1 MERSPTRLEEVRRHR
16 QAILAA
22 AARRGA
28 SNLRVFGSV
37 AVGTATSASDLDV
50 LVHFSPDRSLLDLG
64 GLKADLEELLGCPVD
79 VLSEEGLRPEFR
91 DAVLRQ
97 AVVL

>member
-1 MERSPTRLEEVRRHR
+1 MARTAIQLDEVRRHR

-28 SNLRVFGSV
+28 SELRIFGSV
-37 AVGTATSASDLDV
+37 ATGTATAGSDVDV
-50 LVHFSPDRSLLDLG
+50 VARFGPDRSLLDLG
-64 GLKADLEELLGCPVD
+64 GLKADLEDLLGCPVD

-97 AVVL
+97 AVAL

>member
-1 MERSPTRLEEVRRHR
+1 MARTAIKLDDVRRHR
-16 QAILAA
+16 QAILDA

-28 SNLRVFGSV
+28 FQVRIFGSV
-37 AVGTATSASDLDV
+37 AAGTATPGSDVDV
-50 LVHFSPDRSLLDLG
+50 VARFSPERSLLDLG

-97 AVVL
+97 AVTL

>member
-1 MERSPTRLEEVRRHR
+1 MERTTTKLDDLRRHR

-28 SNLRVFGSV
+28 SDIRVFGSV
-37 AVGTATSASDLDV
+37 AAGTATTASDVDV
-50 LVHFSPDRSLLDLG
+50 LARFGPERSLLDLG

>member
-1 MERSPTRLEEVRRHR
+1 MAQATIMLSDVRRQR
-16 QAILAA
+16 PAILAA

-28 SNLRVFGSV
+28 SNLRIFGSV
-37 AVGTATSASDLDV
+37 AAGTATAASDLD
-50 LVHFSPDRSLLDLG
+50 LLARFSPDRSLLDLG

-97 AVVL
+97 AISL

>member
-1 MERSPTRLEEVRRHR
+1 MAHPTIRLDDVRRQR
-16 QAILAA
+16 SAILAA

-37 AVGTATSASDLDV
+37 ASGTATPASDVDV
-50 LVHFSPDRSLLDLG
+50 LARFAPDRSLLDLG
-64 GLKADLEELLGCPVD
+64 GLKADLEDLLGCPVD
-79 VLSEEGLRPEFR
+79 VLSEEGLRPAFR

-97 AVVL
+97 AIAL

>member
-1 MERSPTRLEEVRRHR
+1 MAQATIQLDDVRRQR
-16 QAILAA
+16 SAILAA

-37 AVGTATSASDLDV
+37 AVGTATEESDLD
-50 LVHFSPDRSLLDLG
+50 LLAHFSPDRSLLDLG

-79 VLSEEGLRPEFR
+79 VISDEGLQPEFR
-91 DAVLRQ
+91 DVVLRQ
-97 AVVL
+97 AISL